1 MPEVEISREDKG
13 QATVFEA
20 SPSSVPPQR
29 YAHLL
34 YAALLLAGFVVVA
47 ELTLEPTASMLRW
60 LGVLCAVPLLLMWV
74 ITLLRA
80 ARRSAV
86 RLVVA
91 PEGLTAHGQLVPH
104 NTIRGVALYPPQ
116 GKRPLFVAR
125 IQTMTLQ
132 QHQKELALAGGE
144 VDAEEDGKPGRG
156 RRRRAGYRLLLL
168 RRNNLPA
175 LILVRG
181 LTLSGGETLM
191 AGLAA
196 ELRRHSRP
204 G

>member
-1 MPEVEISREDKG
+1 MSEVEISREDTG
-13 QATVFEA
+13 QTVVFEA

-91 PEGLTAHGQLVPH
+91 PDGLTAHGQLIPH
-104 NTIRGVALYPPQ
+104 GMIRGVALYAPQ

-125 IQTMTLQ
+125 VQTMTQQ
-132 QHQKELALAGGE
+132 QHEKELALAGGD
-144 VDAEEDGKPGRG
+144 VDAAEETRPGRG
-156 RRRRAGYRLLLL
+156 RRPRAGYRLLLL
-168 RRNNLPA
+168 RRNHLPA
-175 LILVRG
+175 LVLVRG

-204 G
+204 N

>member
-1 MPEVEISREDKG
+1 MPEVEISREDTG
-13 QATVFEA
+13 QAAVFEA

-34 YAALLLAGFVVVA
+34 YAAILLAGFVVVA
-47 ELTLEPTASMLRW
+47 ELMLEPTASMMRW
-60 LGVLCAVPLLLMWV
+60 LGMLCAVPLLLMWV

-91 PEGLTAHGQLVPH
+91 PEGLTAHGQLIPH

-125 IQTMTLQ
+125 VQTTTQQ
-132 QHQKELALAGGE
+132 QHEKELALAGGD
-144 VDAEEDGKPGRG
+144 VDTEEDKPGKG

-168 RRNNLPA
+168 RRNHLPA
-175 LILVRG
+175 LVLVRG

-204 G
+204 S

>member
-1 MPEVEISREDKG
+1 MPEVEISREDTG
-13 QATVFEA
+13 QAAVFEA

-29 YAHLL
+29 FAHLL
-34 YAALLLAGFVVVA
+34 YAAILLAGFVVVA
-47 ELTLEPTASMLRW
+47 ELTLEPAASMLRW
-60 LGVLCAVPLLLMWV
+60 LGMLCAVPLLLMWV

-91 PEGLTAHGQLVPH
+91 PEGLTAHGQLIPH

-125 IQTMTLQ
+125 IQTMTPQ
-132 QHQKELALAGGE
+132 QHERELALAGGD
-144 VDAEEDGKPGRG
+144 VDMEEEKPVRG
-156 RRRRAGYRLLLL
+156 RRPRAGYRLLLL
-168 RRNNLPA
+168 RRNHQPA

>member
-1 MPEVEISREDKG
+1 MPEVEISREDTG
-13 QATVFEA
+13 QTVVFEA

-34 YAALLLAGFVVVA
+34 YAAILLAGFVVVA

-60 LGVLCAVPLLLMWV
+60 LGMLCAVPLLLMWV

-91 PEGLTAHGQLVPH
+91 PEGLTAHGQLIPH
-104 NTIRGVALYPPQ
+104 HTIRGVALYPPQ

-125 IQTMTLQ
+125 VQTMTQQ
-132 QHQKELALAGGE
+132 QHEKELALATGD
-144 VDAEEDGKPGRG
+144 VDAEEGRPGKG
-156 RRRRAGYRLLLL
+156 RRRRSGYRLLLL
-168 RRNNLPA
+168 RRHHLPA
-175 LILVRG
+175 LVLVRG

-204 G
+204 N

>member
-1 MPEVEISREDKG
+1 MPEVEISREDTG
-13 QATVFEA
+13 QAAVFEA

-29 YAHLL
+29 FAHLL
-34 YAALLLAGFVVVA
+34 YAAILLAGFVVVA
-47 ELTLEPTASMLRW
+47 ELTLEPAASMLRW
-60 LGVLCAVPLLLMWV
+60 LGMLCAVPLLLMWV

-91 PEGLTAHGQLVPH
+91 PEGLTAHGQLIPH

-125 IQTMTLQ
+125 IQTMTPQ
-132 QHQKELALAGGE
+132 QHERELALAGGD
-144 VDAEEDGKPGRG
+144 VDMEEEKPGRG
-156 RRRRAGYRLLLL
+156 RRPRAGYRLLLL
-168 RRNNLPA
+168 RRNHQPA

>member
-1 MPEVEISREDKG
+1 MPEVEISREDTG
-13 QATVFEA
+13 QAAVFEA

-60 LGVLCAVPLLLMWV
+60 LGMLCAVPLLLMWV

-91 PEGLTAHGQLVPH
+91 PDGLTTHGQLIPH
-104 NTIRGVALYPPQ
+104 NTIRAVALYPPQ

-125 IQTMTLQ
+125 IQTMTVQ
-132 QHQKELALAGGE
+132 QHEKELALAGGE
-144 VDAEEDGKPGRG
+144 VDVEEEGAQRG
-156 RRRRAGYRLLLL
+156 RQRRAGYRLLLL
-168 RRNNLPA
+168 RRNHLPA
-175 LILVRG
+175 LVLVRG

-196 ELRRHSRP
+196 ELRRYSRP
-204 G
+204 H